1 MIKTYEVKLYPNK
14 NQQITLRNIL
24 ENGRLFYNEVL
35 ENKINT
41 YKETGKNYTRW
52 ELQKKYKGKS
62 NVPASYKQ
70 MLIYR
75 VITTFERFFAL
86 KTGYPR
92 FRNKKRFKTI
102 YLRQHKIDYR
112 FKDKKVSLWREIGS
126 IPMKGFREPKGT
138 IKEGRI
144 MKKPSGWYLQY
155 VDERDYEEQKQKP
168 ITKPVGLDMG
178 LKSLVFDSEGN
189 RTEPPEFFV
198 NSQERLG
205 KLQRA
210 FCRKKKGSCRWK
222 QLGFQI
228 AKLHEHISNQRK
240 DFLHKLSRQ
249 YVNSYDGIFVED
261 LNIKGMMQFGYL
273 GKHISDA
280 SWGMFLNFLE
290 YKSAESAIVFK
301 RINPSFTTQKC
312 SKCGNI
318 VQKSLSQRTHI
329 CNCGLELERDYN
341 SAINILKKGMEY
353 ACNEGI
359 TEVIPEKCEA
369 IDFNLW

>member
-1 MIKTYEVKLYPNK
+1 MML
-14 NQQITLRNIL
+14 QNIL

-41 YKETGKNYTRW
+41 YKETGKNYTRF
-52 ELQKKYKGKS
+52 ELQKMYKGKS

-75 VITTFERFFAL
+75 IVTTFERFFVL

-92 FRNKKRFKTI
+92 FKNRKRFKTI
-102 YLRQHKIDYR
+102 HLRQYKIDYR
-112 FKDKKVSLWREIGS
+112 FKDKKVSLWREIGNIS
-126 IPMKGFREPKGT
+126 MKGFREPNGT

-144 MKKPSGWYLQY
+144 TKRPSGWYLQY
-155 VDERDYEEQKQKP
+155 VDEREYEEHKTKP
-168 ITKPVGLDMG
+168 ITKPIGLDMG
-178 LKSLVFDSEGN
+178 LKSLVFDSDGN
-189 RTEPPEFFV
+189 RTEPPKFYI

-210 FCRKKKGSCRWK
+210 FSKKKKRSYRWK

-249 YVNSYDGIFVED
+249 YVNNYDGIFVED

-273 GKHISDA
+273 GKHITDA

-301 RINPSFTTQKC
+301 RVNPNFTTQKC
-312 SKCGNI
+312 SKCSNI

-329 CNCGLELERDYN
+329 CSCGLELDRDYN
-341 SAINILKKGMEY
+341 SAINILKKGMEC
-353 ACNEGI
+353 ASI
-359 TEVIPEKCEA
+359 EKLQLA
-369 IDFNLW
+369 VS